1 MGSPY
6 LNQPFARAYEE
17 EKKKRLEEAVTWKDK
32 LAALASVFPSGSAIA
47 ELFPQESKPPTPQVA
62 GSGGTFDPNF
72 KLPQMYPGQPEPPPA
87 GWHPPMLLPGQEMQ
101 DPTDSTAAALWG
113 KEYEPDPN
121 AVITRGA
128 LGGPL
133 LTNQFPGDPNKG
145 LALPGDPS
153 NELLAEQSQ
162 LRDEMGNVVTIG
174 GNRRGMGAFTPA
186 PAMPSE
192 TLGWSTVMDNP
203 DLSPGVKEAWKQN
216 YREKMA
222 ADALALGVD
231 QGRAEAELK
240 RAQAGL
246 YGAQAEAVKDP
257 RAGTTLQ
264 VMEYVRQNADQFPQ
278 IEAGTMPKFRELVGN
293 FVNLRPNTVITIEQV
308 EKILGADKAR
318 KLMELAR
325 EMALQDFVMSQHITL
340 QAAMFRNPNY
350 GLGSL

>member
-1 MGSPY
+1 MGGFYSPFGWRGTPY
-6 LNQPFARAYEE
+6 ESPLERNPKERPLEE
-17 EKKKRLEEAVTWKDK
+17 EIKRWLTGPAYDAEEQRR
-32 LAALASVFPSGSAIA
+32 AAAAA
-47 ELFPQESKPPTPQVA
+47 APPLGP
-62 GSGGTFDPNF
+62 GGGTFDPNF
-72 KLPQMYPGQPEPPPA
+72 KLPQMYPGQSEPPPA

-101 DPTDSTAAALWG
+101 EPDPAVAAALWG

-192 TLGWSTVMDNP
+192 TLGWSAVMDNP

-222 ADALALGVD
+222 ADALAMGVD

-278 IEAGTMPKFRELVGN
+278 IEAGTMPIFRKLAEIYGN
-293 FVNLRPNTVITIEQV
+293 IPPGTTIQQI
-308 EKILGADKAR
+308 EKVLGPDKAR

-325 EMALQDFVMSQHITL
+325 EQALQDFVMSQHITL
-340 QAAMFRNPNY
+340 QAAMYRNPNY
-350 GLGSL
+350 GLGG